1 MWFFFLVIAA
11 VVGCTSS
18 SSPSFPHARY
28 DRAITVFAPDGS
40 LLQVEYASAVSDLG
54 APAVAVIDESARG
67 VVLAASAAA
76 RREDGLVEGQKLV
89 MIDEHIYA
97 ASAGL
102 RADGRVLFDRARQE
116 CQEYRLRYGE
126 PPSVAHISRFIADL
140 QHGFTRTG
148 RVDTCGPSPPL
159 DCVVASLHVLPPLL
173 CTHQVVRDH
182 SGLRVSLP
190 AWTRTARRGFLRPS
204 RPASFPSGMH

>member
-1 MWFFFLVIAA
+1 MARQRALLFPFIQLDFLLAIAA
-11 VVGCTSS
+11 VVGCASS
-18 SSPSFPHARY
+18 SSPSFSHARY
-28 DRAITVFAPDGS
+28 DRAITIFAPDGS

-126 PPSVAHISRFIADL
+126 PPSVAHASRFIADL

-148 RVDTCGPSPPL
+148 REYIRVTPR
-159 DCVVASLHVLPPLL
+159 CVMAFLHSLLPLL
-173 CTHQVVRDH
+173 F
-182 SGLRVSLP
+182 
-190 AWTRTARRGFLRPS
+190 TR
-204 RPASFPSGMH
+204 